1 MNKSVVTPVAQ
12 NQTNQCV
19 VTPKWFVDG
28 SEYNVLPGTFKLL
41 INGEKAFA
49 EVYDAI
55 AAAKKS
61 VSIICW
67 GFQPSMYFKRGDNGC
82 GKRIG
87 ELLEEIATD
96 KGDKKGVKVRILSWA
111 MEADVVPGPFEG
123 KASPTGVVPGEA
135 NTPGRRAL
143 SPKDW
148 PATMNKSEYNYN
160 QEWFMR
166 YDKDQ
171 GLVYDKGVRT
181 AAGLDGKPRTS
192 NIEFVSRGFST
203 ADREAILASERADP
217 STSKKTR
224 STQAGA
230 ASHHQKVV
238 IVDFEDPERA
248 VAFVMGH
255 NMLDE
260 YWDRSDHSYKRCED
274 PRRGRNGS
282 RPRQDFSSR
291 VRGAMLGDLFH
302 NFNSAWKMEGGK
314 DLIEGIAKPVFEKY
328 PLSRITRDEEEE
340 ALRHELVK
348 AKGEADREKAFQEAN
363 KFDFS
368 PTGKK
373 AIADS
378 KSRQQAAEAR
388 EKELEKKISD
398 LSSARASVVA
408 DGQEAIMGQILRT
421 QPQYGKRDIAKGY
434 LQAVGKATQYI
445 YIENQYFRWA
455 LLAEKIKA
463 AAQGQ
468 TENGRKPEIHGPL
481 YLFVITN
488 ADKEG
493 MGAGVKNTARMLDSL
508 GRGDVLPEGVR
519 QQNAEDTDAEL
530 ARAKQQSAEEQSLQ
544 KGIASNTRTGNSK
557 DLQSAKQRLEE
568 SKKRQAAADQRAEEL
583 KRQREAQLKEKEGV
597 KESRSVISPKPVP
610 GLKVHVCTLVAPDS
624 PGRSGTNTTSAGKD
638 QRALTREERI
648 AQTEKDLDEANVNVV
663 NLRTQRN
670 QELLGGQPDGSP
682 SRALPDL
689 DRRLQAEE
697 KKRDD
702 LRRELNALKDGSNP
716 IDWVDVYIHA
726 KLMIIDDTFMTVG
739 SANINSRSMETDSE
753 LNLIHANHLISQPAR
768 KELWQLHTKG
778 RSGGEELG
786 QMEKAYNAWDK
797 LMDKNKTARNKKLQP
812 VASLVEFFSA
822 TESRSDLD

>member
-1 MNKSVVTPVAQ
+1 MSKSVVTPLAQ
-12 NQTNQCV
+12 NQTNQCTI
-19 VTPKWFVDG
+19 TPKWFVDG

-41 INGEKAFA
+41 INGEEAFG

-67 GFQPSMYFKRGDNGC
+67 GFQPSMYFKRGANGC

-87 ELLEEIATD
+87 ELLEE
-96 KGDKKGVKVRILSWA
+96 KGQAGVKVRVLSWA
-111 MEADVVPGPFEG
+111 MEVDVARDLVST
-123 KASPTGVVPGEA
+123 KKSVTGLAGEP
-135 NTPGRRAL
+135 NLPGRRAAN
-143 SPKDW
+143 PKDRLD
-148 PATMNKSEYNYN
+148 TMKDDAYNYN

-171 GLVYDKGVRT
+171 GQVYDKGARSL
-181 AAGLDGKPRTS
+181 AGLDGKARTS
-192 NIEFVSRGFST
+192 NIEFVSRGFSPL
-203 ADREAILASERADP
+203 DREAILASERADAN
-217 STSKKTR
+217 TSKKTR

-260 YWDRSDHSYKRCED
+260 YWDRSDHSYKRCDD

-291 VRGAMLGDLFH
+291 VRGPMLGDLFH
-302 NFNSAWKMEGGK
+302 NFNSAWKKETSK
-314 DLIEGIAKPVFEKY
+314 DLTEGIGKPVFEKY

-348 AKGEADREKAFQEAN
+348 ARGEADREKAFQEAN
-363 KFDFS
+363 KSDFS
-368 PTGKK
+368 PNGKK

-378 KSRQQAAEAR
+378 KVRQQAAEVR
-388 EKELEKKISD
+388 VKELEKKP
-398 LSSARASVVA
+398 AAQSVAPMENVA
-408 DGQEAIMGQILRT
+408 KDETPIMGQILRT

-434 LQAVGKATQYI
+434 LQAVSKATQYI

-455 LLAEKIKA
+455 PLAEEIKA
-463 AAQGQ
+463 VVRKQ
-468 TENGRKPEIHGPL
+468 TDNGRKPPSHGPL

-508 GRGDVLPEGVR
+508 GRGDALPEGVR
-519 QQNAEDTDAEL
+519 QQNAEDTEAEL
-530 ARAKQQSAEEQSLQ
+530 ARAKQQSAEEQSIQ
-544 KGIASNTRTGNSK
+544 KGIASNTRTSNSR
-557 DLQSAKQRLEE
+557 DLQSAKQRLED

-583 KRQREAQLKEKEGV
+583 KNKRDAQRKELKGA
-597 KESRSVISPKPVP
+597 KESRAVIRPKDIP
-610 GLKVHVCTLVAPDS
+610 GLKVQVCTLVAPDS
-624 PGRSGTNTTSAGKD
+624 PGRSGTTTTSAGKD

-648 AQTEKDLDEANVNVV
+648 AQTEKELDEANVNVV
-663 NLRTQRN
+663 NLRMQRN
-670 QELLGGQPDGSP
+670 QEVLGGQPDGSP

-702 LRRELNALKDGSNP
+702 LRREHNALKEGSNP

-726 KLMIIDDTFMTVG
+726 KLMIIDDTFMTLG

-753 LNLIHANHLISQPAR
+753 LNIIHANHLISQPAR
-768 KELWQLHTKG
+768 KKLWEMHTKS
-778 RSGGEELG
+778 RSGGEVMDMDG
-786 QMEKAYNAWDK
+786 MEKAYKAWGK
-797 LMDKNKTARNKKLQP
+797 VMDENKDCRNLRKAP
-812 VASLVEFFSA
+812 VASLVEFFSG